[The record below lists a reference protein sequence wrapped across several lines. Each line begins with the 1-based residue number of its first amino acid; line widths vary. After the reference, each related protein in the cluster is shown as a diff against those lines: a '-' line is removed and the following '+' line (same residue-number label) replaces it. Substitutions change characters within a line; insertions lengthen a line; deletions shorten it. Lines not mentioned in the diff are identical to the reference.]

1 MQNEFGR
8 PREIVKNAPYSADG
22 CSRFRNQSRRHGR
35 EHRYDANA
43 FLPVVPL
50 ADIERAGDTMVVSAR
65 VSRTTLAALGVPIDP
80 ARVTETVDTELLVRG
95 DGSVLAVR
103 FVF

>member
-1 MQNEFGR
+1 MLLVGLTGG
-8 PREIVKNAPYSADG
+8 IAAGKTVVA
-22 CSRFRNQSRRHGR
+22 SRFAEHGAVVV
-35 EHRYDANA
+35 DADA

-50 ADIERAGDTMVVSAR
+50 ADIERAGDTMVVWAR
-65 VSRTTLAALGVPIDP
+65 VSRTTLAALGVPVDP
-80 ARVTETVDTELLVRG
+80 ARVTETVDTELLVRD